1 MKSRVVIIL
10 SFLFSKS
17 MTDNNN
23 VIYYSISSSDV
34 VISTIANF
42 NRMKKITDDMN
53 LVIKAM
59 KMSPILEV
67 CCP

>member
-1 MKSRVVIIL
+1 
-10 SFLFSKS
+10 
-17 MTDNNN
+17 MTDNNI

-34 VISTIANF
+34 AISTIANF

-67 CCP
+67 CFP